1 MEEFM
6 ADVNK
11 LKQKYGL
18 FKNVE
23 DTGFDAEL
31 QKVTMR
37 NRNLVKGPWYKCG
50 KGIIKI
56 FKQLYSVTTSKQQQI
71 FLHVIRV
78 SN

>member
-6 ADVNK
+6 AGVNK

-31 QKVTMR
+31 QKVTMK

-50 KGIIKI
+50 KGI
-56 FKQLYSVTTSKQQQI
+56 L
-71 FLHVIRV
+71 
-78 SN
+78 

>member
-1 MEEFM
+1 MTTFKDRQKIEEFM

-50 KGIIKI
+50 KGI
-56 FKQLYSVTTSKQQQI
+56 S
-71 FLHVIRV
+71 
-78 SN
+78 

>member
-31 QKVTMR
+31 QKVTMK

-50 KGIIKI
+50 KGI
-56 FKQLYSVTTSKQQQI
+56 S
-71 FLHVIRV
+71 
-78 SN
+78 